1 MTMDLVDMVRD
12 EDDLSLIIKDIL
24 VKDNKTMTFHF
35 IDGSEYIFDFSDNE
49 MRKGLLYYEC

>member
-1 MTMDLVDMVRD
+1 MDLVDMVRD